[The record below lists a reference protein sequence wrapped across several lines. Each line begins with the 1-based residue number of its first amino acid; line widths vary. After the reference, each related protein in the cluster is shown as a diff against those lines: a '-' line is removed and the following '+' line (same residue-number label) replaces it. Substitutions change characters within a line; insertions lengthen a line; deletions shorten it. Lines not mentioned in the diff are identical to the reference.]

1 MKFKDIAGNDNV
13 IDPNNDKTV
22 IANSDPKHFGGM
34 TNSFTF
40 KNFDLSFMFQ
50 WSYGNDIINIGRYR
64 YEGFV
69 GYNNVSTDYWR
80 NRWTEERPGN
90 RYPSLNG
97 EGKTE
102 MSSYYVEDGSYLRLK
117 NLTVGYTLPTH
128 ITRKIGLSHL
138 RVYVTAENLFTCTGY
153 SGYDPEVSFWNR
165 LIPGLDYT
173 NYPRARSV
181 FFGVSIKY

>member
-1 MKFKDIAGNDNV
+1 
-13 IDPNNDKTV
+13 
-22 IANSDPKHFGGM
+22 M

-117 NLTVGYTLPTH
+117 NLTVGYTLPAH

-138 RVYVTAENLFTCTGY
+138 RIYVTAENLFTCTGY

>member
-1 MKFKDIAGNDNV
+1 M
-13 IDPNNDKTV
+13 
-22 IANSDPKHFGGM
+22 
-34 TNSFTF
+34 
-40 KNFDLSFMFQ
+40 
-50 WSYGNDIINIGRYR
+50 
-64 YEGFV
+64 

-80 NRWTEERPGN
+80 NRWTEERPSN

-128 ITRKIGLSHL
+128 ISRKIGLSHL

-181 FFGVSIKY
+181 FFGFSIKY

>member
-1 MKFKDIAGNDNV
+1 MNRRNPKLTGN
-13 IDPNNDKTV
+13 T
-22 IANSDPKHFGGM
+22 AACTS
-34 TNSFTF
+34 TF
-40 KNFDLSFMFQ
+40 H
-50 WSYGNDIINIGRYR
+50 
-64 YEGFV
+64 
-69 GYNNVSTDYWR
+69 
-80 NRWTEERPGN
+80 
-90 RYPSLNG
+90 
-97 EGKTE
+97 
-102 MSSYYVEDGSYLRLK
+102 VEDGSYLRLK

>member
-1 MKFKDIAGNDNV
+1 M
-13 IDPNNDKTV
+13 
-22 IANSDPKHFGGM
+22 
-34 TNSFTF
+34 
-40 KNFDLSFMFQ
+40 
-50 WSYGNDIINIGRYR
+50 
-64 YEGFV
+64 

-80 NRWTEERPGN
+80 NRWTEERPSN

-128 ITRKIGLSHL
+128 ISRKIGLSHL

-165 LIPGLDYT
+165 LIHGLDYT